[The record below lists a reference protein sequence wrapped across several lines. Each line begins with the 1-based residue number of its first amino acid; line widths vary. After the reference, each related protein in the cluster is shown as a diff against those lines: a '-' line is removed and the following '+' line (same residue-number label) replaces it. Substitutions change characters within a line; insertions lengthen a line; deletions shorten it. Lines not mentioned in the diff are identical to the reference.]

1 MAGEARRI
9 VAEGKPNGASGWR
22 RTIAIQ
28 VLILIATLGVAEVV
42 LRVIDL
48 RYLRAHRVGADR
60 IYNYDAELG
69 WFPVANS
76 DVSFTG
82 IRTIRV
88 RHNSLGFRD
97 IEHDTAVKPTIA
109 FIGDSFV
116 WGYDVEQNVRFTE
129 VLRAKMPEQRIVN
142 AGVTAYGTD
151 QELLLLRRLWD
162 RVKPNVVVLMVCVDN
177 DRKDNT
183 VNTRQ
188 DGPYKPY
195 FDLAQGAF
203 AGIPV
208 SWSRHLYFA
217 DNWLA
222 RNSWVARVAVSA
234 YVLIAHPQVIV
245 PDPTERLIRMMREF
259 VESKGAKFLVG
270 LQFREPAL
278 EAALTA
284 MKIPYTSFDGAEHE
298 LGDGDHWTP
307 KGHELVAERLLTL
320 LRENGA
326 AAPAQ

>member
-1 MAGEARRI
+1 MTAEPARGKRRI
-9 VAEGKPNGASGWR
+9 VRAVLVQ
-22 RTIAIQ
+22 IAI
-28 VLILIATLGVAEVV
+28 VIATLVVAEVI
-42 LRVIDL
+42 LRIVDL

-69 WFPVANS
+69 WFPVPNS

-88 RHNSLGFRD
+88 RHNSLGLRD
-97 IEHDTAVKPTIA
+97 IEPDAAPKPTIA

-116 WGYDVEQNVRFTE
+116 WGYDAEQNARFTE
-129 VLRAKMPEQRIVN
+129 LLRARLPQKRIVN

-151 QELLLLRRLWD
+151 QEYLLLRRLWD
-162 RVKPNVVVLMVCVDN
+162 RIKPDVVVLMVCVDN

-195 FDLAQGAF
+195 FDLAPDAF
-203 AGIPV
+203 KGIPV
-208 SWSRHLYFA
+208 PWSRHLYFA

-222 RNSWVARVAVSA
+222 RNSWVFRVAVST
-234 YVLIAHPQVIV
+234 YVLIAHPPVSV
-245 PDPTERLIRMMREF
+245 PDPTAHLIGMMKEL

-270 LQFREPAL
+270 LQYREPAL

-284 MKIPYTSFDGAEHE
+284 MKIPYVSFDGADHE

-307 KGHELVAERLLTL
+307 KGHEVVAERLLML
-320 LRENGA
+320 LKENGVV
-326 AAPAQ
+326 APAQ